1 MDILFLFFHLHF
13 TICVFFKTK
22 IIFIPVIILLVCFLG
37 NLVYSCYSF
46 SLNNDV
52 LIYLKNSIKLCL
64 LSFVILCFTSYEF
77 FYLYKRCYI
86 DEALY
91 SHKNGKTRI
100 LTSTVTVLL
109 FIPAL
114 EFFSAFVFNFVI
126 FLSSGMNDY
135 SYLYH
140 IFSVLFLYVFLGGI
154 IPILLGVFFAQKTKR
169 IVSYALMALIIFL
182 VSSTSDFIPG
192 GLSQVTKINFWEAK
206 YFLAY
211 ILPNDLEWYINHD
224 YGMYAEI
231 YRWNL
236 IIFWISLLS
245 FLFFK
250 LCQIKKTALKAVLL
264 SLTLLISTF
273 NLVGYFYGGSHIEKG
288 AQLDSISMS
297 DYLFYT
303 ENEQKNQDPD
313 FEVTSY
319 DMDLSIY
326 RQLDAEVSMTLSDT
340 GLEYYNFT
348 LYHGYN
354 VLKITDIEGNA
365 LKYNR
370 EGDYV
375 TVIGNGNLQ
384 LINIK
389 YSGYSPILY
398 SNYQACSLPGFF
410 AYYPIPGFHKIT
422 GDYTTYN
429 PIEIKSGTEFNI
441 RVDSAR
447 QFYSNLDEVK
457 NEKNCFV
464 GVTSYPTLF
473 SGFYKSNSSDI
484 YKIYAITV
492 KGWGLSEIDEEYID
506 EIQKYINELDNNSSN
521 KLNLKE
527 YTIIQINEML
537 SSNCIYDGI
546 FLGDD
551 TVFINKATDEET
563 KKQVAEILL
572 AQRDMGYSKY
582 VEKAVVDSESIN
594 DN

>member
-1 MDILFLFFHLHF
+1 MIKQNLKL
-13 TICVFFKTK
+13 FFKTK

-140 IFSVLFLYVFLGGI
+140 IFSALFLYVFLGGI

-410 AYYPIPGFHKIT
+410 AYYPIPGFYKIT

-429 PIEIKSGTEFNI
+429 PIEIKSETEFNI

-527 YTIIQINEML
+527 YTIIQTNEML

>member
-1 MDILFLFFHLHF
+1 MIKQNLKL
-13 TICVFFKTK
+13 FFKTK

-37 NLVYSCYSF
+37 NLVYSGYSF

-370 EGDYV
+370 ERDYV

-410 AYYPIPGFHKIT
+410 AYYPIPGFYKIT

-429 PIEIKSGTEFNI
+429 PIEIKSETEFNI

-572 AQRDMGYSKY
+572 AQRNMGYSKY
-582 VEKAVVDSESIN
+582 VEKAVVDYESIN

>member
-1 MDILFLFFHLHF
+1 MIKQNLKL
-13 TICVFFKTK
+13 FFKTK

-192 GLSQVTKINFWEAK
+192 GLSQVTKINFWESK

-410 AYYPIPGFHKIT
+410 AYYPIPGFYKIT

-429 PIEIKSGTEFNI
+429 PIEIKSETEFNI

-527 YTIIQINEML
+527 YTIIQTNEML

>member
-1 MDILFLFFHLHF
+1 MIKQNLKL
-13 TICVFFKTK
+13 FFKTK

-46 SLNNDV
+46 SLNSDV

-410 AYYPIPGFHKIT
+410 AYYPIPGFYKIT

-429 PIEIKSGTEFNI
+429 PIEIKSETEFNI
-441 RVDSAR
+441 RVDLAR

-527 YTIIQINEML
+527 YTIIQTNEML

>member
-1 MDILFLFFHLHF
+1 MIKQNLKL
-13 TICVFFKTK
+13 FFKTK

-192 GLSQVTKINFWEAK
+192 GLSQVTKINFWESK

-398 SNYQACSLPGFF
+398 SNYQACSLSGFF

-527 YTIIQINEML
+527 YTIIQTNEML

>member
-1 MDILFLFFHLHF
+1 MIKQNLKL
-13 TICVFFKTK
+13 FFKTK

-91 SHKNGKTRI
+91 SYKNGKTRI

-410 AYYPIPGFHKIT
+410 AYYPIPGFYKIT

-429 PIEIKSGTEFNI
+429 PIEIKSETEFNI

-527 YTIIQINEML
+527 YTIIQTNEML

>member
-1 MDILFLFFHLHF
+1 MIKQNLKL
-13 TICVFFKTK
+13 FFKTK
-22 IIFIPVIILLVCFLG
+22 IIFIPVITLLVCFLG

-114 EFFSAFVFNFVI
+114 EFFSAFVFNFVT

-169 IVSYALMALIIFL
+169 IVSYALMAFIIFL

-192 GLSQVTKINFWEAK
+192 GLSQVTKINFWESK

-410 AYYPIPGFHKIT
+410 AYYPIPGFYKIT

-429 PIEIKSGTEFNI
+429 PIEIKSETEFNI

-527 YTIIQINEML
+527 YTIIQTNEML

-546 FLGDD
+546 FLGND

>member
-1 MDILFLFFHLHF
+1 MIKQNLKL
-13 TICVFFKTK
+13 FFKTK

-64 LSFVILCFTSYEF
+64 LSFVILCFTSYES

-169 IVSYALMALIIFL
+169 IVSYALMALIIFF

-410 AYYPIPGFHKIT
+410 AYYPIPGFYKIT

-429 PIEIKSGTEFNI
+429 PIEIKSETEFNI

-527 YTIIQINEML
+527 YTIIQTNEML

>member
-1 MDILFLFFHLHF
+1 MIKQNLKL
-13 TICVFFKTK
+13 FFKTK

-46 SLNNDV
+46 SLNSDV

-546 FLGDD
+546 FLGND

>member
-1 MDILFLFFHLHF
+1 MIKQNLKL
-13 TICVFFKTK
+13 FFKTK

-264 SLTLLISTF
+264 SLTVLISTF

-303 ENEQKNQDPD
+303 ENEQKNQEPD

-384 LINIK
+384 LISIK

>member
-1 MDILFLFFHLHF
+1 MIKQNLKL
-13 TICVFFKTK
+13 FFKTK

-182 VSSTSDFIPG
+182 VSSTSDFIPGG

-527 YTIIQINEML
+527 YTIIQTNEML

>member
-1 MDILFLFFHLHF
+1 MIKQNLKL
-13 TICVFFKTK
+13 FFKTK

-303 ENEQKNQDPD
+303 ENEQKNQDLD

-384 LINIK
+384 LISIK

-410 AYYPIPGFHKIT
+410 AYYPIPGFYKIT

-429 PIEIKSGTEFNI
+429 PIEIKSETEFNI

-527 YTIIQINEML
+527 YTIIQTNEML

>member
-1 MDILFLFFHLHF
+1 MIKQNLKL
-13 TICVFFKTK
+13 FFKTK

-384 LINIK
+384 LISIK

-527 YTIIQINEML
+527 YTIIQTNEML

>member
-1 MDILFLFFHLHF
+1 MIKQNLKL
-13 TICVFFKTK
+13 FFKTK

-46 SLNNDV
+46 SLNSDV

-410 AYYPIPGFHKIT
+410 AYYPIPGFYKIT

-429 PIEIKSGTEFNI
+429 PIEIKSETEFNI

-527 YTIIQINEML
+527 YTIIQTNEML

>member
-1 MDILFLFFHLHF
+1 MIKQNLKL
-13 TICVFFKTK
+13 FFKTK

-192 GLSQVTKINFWEAK
+192 GLSQVTKINFWESK

-375 TVIGNGNLQ
+375 TVTGNGNLQ

-410 AYYPIPGFHKIT
+410 AYYPIPGFYKIT

-429 PIEIKSGTEFNI
+429 PIEIKSETEFNI

-492 KGWGLSEIDEEYID
+492 NGWGLSEIDEEYID

-527 YTIIQINEML
+527 YTIIQTNEML

>member
-1 MDILFLFFHLHF
+1 MIKQNLKL
-13 TICVFFKTK
+13 FFKTK

-410 AYYPIPGFHKIT
+410 AYYPIPGFYKIT

-429 PIEIKSGTEFNI
+429 PIEIKSETEFNI

-506 EIQKYINELDNNSSN
+506 EIQKYIDELNNNSSN

-527 YTIIQINEML
+527 YTIIQTNEML

>member
-1 MDILFLFFHLHF
+1 MIKQNLKL
-13 TICVFFKTK
+13 FFKTK

-46 SLNNDV
+46 SLNSDV

-100 LTSTVTVLL
+100 LTNTVTVLL

-410 AYYPIPGFHKIT
+410 AYYPIPGFYKIT

-429 PIEIKSGTEFNI
+429 PIEIKSETEFNI

-527 YTIIQINEML
+527 YTIIQTNEML

>member
-1 MDILFLFFHLHF
+1 MIKQNLKL
-13 TICVFFKTK
+13 FFKTK

-86 DEALY
+86 DETLY

-354 VLKITDIEGNA
+354 VLKITDIEGKA

-582 VEKAVVDSESIN
+582 VEKALVDSESIN

>member
-1 MDILFLFFHLHF
+1 MIKQNLKL
-13 TICVFFKTK
+13 FFKTK

-192 GLSQVTKINFWEAK
+192 DLSQVTKINFWEAK

-273 NLVGYFYGGSHIEKG
+273 NLVGYFYRGSHIEKG

-410 AYYPIPGFHKIT
+410 AYYPIPGFYKIT

-429 PIEIKSGTEFNI
+429 PIEIKSETEFNI

-527 YTIIQINEML
+527 YTIIQTNEML

>member
-1 MDILFLFFHLHF
+1 MIKQNLKL
-13 TICVFFKTK
+13 FFKTK

-211 ILPNDLEWYINHD
+211 ILPNDLEWYMNHD

-410 AYYPIPGFHKIT
+410 AYYPIPGFYKIT

-429 PIEIKSGTEFNI
+429 PIEIKSETEFNI

-506 EIQKYINELDNNSSN
+506 EIQKYINELNNNSSN

-527 YTIIQINEML
+527 YTIIQTNEML

>member
-1 MDILFLFFHLHF
+1 MIKQNLKL
-13 TICVFFKTK
+13 FFKTK

-46 SLNNDV
+46 SLNSDV

-313 FEVTSY
+313 FEVTLY

-410 AYYPIPGFHKIT
+410 AYYPIPGFYKIT

-429 PIEIKSGTEFNI
+429 PIEIKSETEFNI

-492 KGWGLSEIDEEYID
+492 KGWGLSEIDEEYTD

-521 KLNLKE
+521 NLNLKE
-527 YTIIQINEML
+527 YTIIQTNEML

>member
-1 MDILFLFFHLHF
+1 MIKQNLKL
-13 TICVFFKTK
+13 FFKTK

-211 ILPNDLEWYINHD
+211 ILTNDLEWYINHD

-236 IIFWISLLS
+236 IIFWISLQS

-527 YTIIQINEML
+527 YTIIQTNEML

>member
-1 MDILFLFFHLHF
+1 MIKQNLKL
-13 TICVFFKTK
+13 FFKTK

-46 SLNNDV
+46 SLNSDV

-154 IPILLGVFFAQKTKR
+154 IPILLGGFFAQKTKR

-410 AYYPIPGFHKIT
+410 AYYPIPGFYKIT

-429 PIEIKSGTEFNI
+429 PIEIKSETEFNI

-527 YTIIQINEML
+527 YTIIQTNEML

>member
-1 MDILFLFFHLHF
+1 MIKQNLKL
-13 TICVFFKTK
+13 FFKTK

-46 SLNNDV
+46 SLNSDV

-410 AYYPIPGFHKIT
+410 AYYPIPGFYKIT

-429 PIEIKSGTEFNI
+429 PIEIKSETEFNI

-473 SGFYKSNSSDI
+473 SGFYKSNSSYI

-492 KGWGLSEIDEEYID
+492 KGWGLSKIDEEYID

-527 YTIIQINEML
+527 YTIIQTNEML

-572 AQRDMGYSKY
+572 AQRDKGYSKY

>member
-1 MDILFLFFHLHF
+1 MIKQNLKL
-13 TICVFFKTK
+13 FFKTK

-52 LIYLKNSIKLCL
+52 LVYLKNSIKLCL

-319 DMDLSIY
+319 DMDLCIY

-410 AYYPIPGFHKIT
+410 AYYPIPGFYKIT

-429 PIEIKSGTEFNI
+429 PIEIKSETEFNI

-464 GVTSYPTLF
+464 GVTNYPTLF

-506 EIQKYINELDNNSSN
+506 EIQKYINELNNNSSN

-527 YTIIQINEML
+527 YTIIQTNEML

>member
-1 MDILFLFFHLHF
+1 MIKQNLKL
-13 TICVFFKTK
+13 FFKTK

-192 GLSQVTKINFWEAK
+192 GLSQVTKINFWESK

-484 YKIYAITV
+484 YQIYAITV

>member
-1 MDILFLFFHLHF
+1 MIKQNLKL
-13 TICVFFKTK
+13 FFKTK

-91 SHKNGKTRI
+91 SHENGKTRI

-410 AYYPIPGFHKIT
+410 AYYPIPGFYKIT

-429 PIEIKSGTEFNI
+429 PIEIKSETEFNI

-506 EIQKYINELDNNSSN
+506 EIQKYINELNNNSSN

-527 YTIIQINEML
+527 YTIIQTNEML

>member
-1 MDILFLFFHLHF
+1 MIKQNLKLFS
-13 TICVFFKTK
+13 KTK

-326 RQLDAEVSMTLSDT
+326 RQLDAEVSMTLSDI

-410 AYYPIPGFHKIT
+410 AYYPIPGFYKIT

-429 PIEIKSGTEFNI
+429 PIEIKSETEFNI

-492 KGWGLSEIDEEYID
+492 KGWGLSKIDEEYIV

-527 YTIIQINEML
+527 YTIIQTNEML

>member
-1 MDILFLFFHLHF
+1 MIKQNLKL
-13 TICVFFKTK
+13 FFKTK

-192 GLSQVTKINFWEAK
+192 GLSQVTKINFWESK

-410 AYYPIPGFHKIT
+410 AYYPIPGFYKIT

-429 PIEIKSGTEFNI
+429 PIEIKSETEFNI

-492 KGWGLSEIDEEYID
+492 KGWGLSKIDEEDID

-527 YTIIQINEML
+527 YTIIQTNEML

-546 FLGDD
+546 FLGND

>member
-1 MDILFLFFHLHF
+1 MIKQNLKL
-13 TICVFFKTK
+13 FFKTK

-126 FLSSGMNDY
+126 FLSSGMKDY

-410 AYYPIPGFHKIT
+410 AYYPIPGFYKIT

-429 PIEIKSGTEFNI
+429 PIEIKSETEFNI

-527 YTIIQINEML
+527 YTIIQTNEML

-546 FLGDD
+546 FLGND

>member
-1 MDILFLFFHLHF
+1 MIKQNLKL
-13 TICVFFKTK
+13 FFKTK

-126 FLSSGMNDY
+126 FLSSGINDY

-410 AYYPIPGFHKIT
+410 AYYPIPGFYKIT

-429 PIEIKSGTEFNI
+429 PIEIKSETEFNI

-506 EIQKYINELDNNSSN
+506 EIQKYINELNNNSSN

-527 YTIIQINEML
+527 YTIIQTNEML

>member
-1 MDILFLFFHLHF
+1 MIKQNLKL
-13 TICVFFKTK
+13 FFKTK
-22 IIFIPVIILLVCFLG
+22 IIFIPVITLLVCFLG

-135 SYLYH
+135 GYLYH

-410 AYYPIPGFHKIT
+410 AYYPIPGFYKIT

-429 PIEIKSGTEFNI
+429 PIEIKSETEFNI

-457 NEKNCFV
+457 NENNCFV

-527 YTIIQINEML
+527 YTIIQTNEML

-546 FLGDD
+546 FLGND

>member
-1 MDILFLFFHLHF
+1 MIKQNLKL
-13 TICVFFKTK
+13 FFKTK
-22 IIFIPVIILLVCFLG
+22 IIFIPVITLLVCFLG

-192 GLSQVTKINFWEAK
+192 GLSQVTKINFWESK

-250 LCQIKKTALKAVLL
+250 LCQIKKNALKAVLL

-410 AYYPIPGFHKIT
+410 AYYPIPGFYKIT

-429 PIEIKSGTEFNI
+429 PIEIKSETEFNI

-527 YTIIQINEML
+527 YTIIQTNEML

-546 FLGDD
+546 FLGND

>member
-1 MDILFLFFHLHF
+1 MIKQNLKL
-13 TICVFFKTK
+13 FFKTK

-126 FLSSGMNDY
+126 FLSSGMKDY

-192 GLSQVTKINFWEAK
+192 GLSQVTKINFWESK

-429 PIEIKSGTEFNI
+429 PIEIKSETEFNI

-527 YTIIQINEML
+527 YTIIQTNEML

>member
-1 MDILFLFFHLHF
+1 MIKQNLKL
-13 TICVFFKTK
+13 FFKTK

-303 ENEQKNQDPD
+303 ENEQKNQEPD

-354 VLKITDIEGNA
+354 VLKMTDIEGNA

-384 LINIK
+384 LISIK

>member
-1 MDILFLFFHLHF
+1 MIKQNLKL
-13 TICVFFKTK
+13 FFKTK

-245 FLFFK
+245 FSFFK

>member
-1 MDILFLFFHLHF
+1 
-13 TICVFFKTK
+13 
-22 IIFIPVIILLVCFLG
+22 
-37 NLVYSCYSF
+37 
-46 SLNNDV
+46 
-52 LIYLKNSIKLCL
+52 
-64 LSFVILCFTSYEF
+64 
-77 FYLYKRCYI
+77 
-86 DEALY
+86 
-91 SHKNGKTRI
+91 
-100 LTSTVTVLL
+100 LL

-303 ENEQKNQDPD
+303 ENEQKNQEPD

-384 LINIK
+384 LIYSFELDKDGNIK
-389 YSGYSPILY
+389 MTRLIDISGSAISEEEKLSKI
-398 SNYQACSLPGFF
+398 SNYQKPEEKIDQNYGIETQIVTGGNG
-410 AYYPIPGFHKIT
+410 AYTQTYTDLLINSKNCDTLLEVYFERVKKGK
-422 GDYTTYN
+422 DYTKWYAEARTIIDPTYN
-429 PIEIKSGTEFNI
+429 KNQLQYACIALGSRNSLDIYSRVNNPNNDDEIVTNFSPKNANNKSSYTVGISADLGTDPKLGVDYQTQIDIQDCEIKVAGGNKYKI
-441 RVDSAR
+441 WG
-447 QFYSNLDEVK
+447 Y
-457 NEKNCFV
+457 C
-464 GVTSYPTLF
+464 
-473 SGFYKSNSSDI
+473 YKSNSALAKGSSEQMGAVIMKNTKSTFNAMVQVGVITDYTNKNQTVNKVGWNVAVDNIRLWTNRHIFTDI
-484 YKIYAITV
+484 K
-492 KGWGLSEIDEEYID
+492 
-506 EIQKYINELDNNSSN
+506 
-521 KLNLKE
+521 
-527 YTIIQINEML
+527 
-537 SSNCIYDGI
+537 
-546 FLGDD
+546 
-551 TVFINKATDEET
+551 
-563 KKQVAEILL
+563 
-572 AQRDMGYSKY
+572 
-582 VEKAVVDSESIN
+582 
-594 DN
+594 

>member
-1 MDILFLFFHLHF
+1 MIKQNLKL
-13 TICVFFKTK
+13 FFKTK

-46 SLNNDV
+46 SLNSDV

-410 AYYPIPGFHKIT
+410 AYYPIPGFYKIT

-429 PIEIKSGTEFNI
+429 PIEIKSETEFNI

-521 KLNLKE
+521 KVNLNE
-527 YTIIQINEML
+527 YTIIQTNEML